1 MGIFKSMRE
10 LQKQSDEVNK
20 NWDVGAQLE
29 DAQARMADAQEMMA
43 QQTAAA
49 NAATTGI
56 DATAT
61 IVAVRQSGA
70 MVNYQPTIEVDLTVL
85 PEGGLPPYPVT
96 VKQVIPQI
104 HLAQAQPG
112 SSVHVKVD
120 PNNPASVWIDWTRP
134 A

>member
-1 MGIFKSMRE
+1 MFKSLRD
-10 LQKQSDEVNK
+10 LQKQSEEINK
-20 NWDVGAQLE
+20 NWDVGAQLA
-29 DAQARMADAQEMMA
+29 DAQSRMQDAQEMMA

-49 NAATTGI
+49 NAATTGV

-61 IVAVRQSGA
+61 IVAVRQGQA
-70 MVNYQPTIEVDLTVL
+70 MVNFQPTIEVDLTVL
-85 PEGGLPPYPVT
+85 PEGGPPYPVT

-112 SSVHVKVD
+112 ASVHVKVD

>member
-1 MGIFKSMRE
+1 MGMFKSLRD
-10 LQKQSDEVNK
+10 LQKQSDEINK
-20 NWDVGAQLE
+20 NWDVGAQLA
-29 DAQARMADAQEMMA
+29 DAQARMQDAQEMMA

-49 NAATTGI
+49 NAAVTGA

-61 IVAVRQSGA
+61 IVAVRQGHG

-85 PEGGLPPYPVT
+85 PEGLPPYPVT

-112 SSVHVKVD
+112 NSVHVKVD

>member
-1 MGIFKSMRE
+1 MGMFKSLRD
-10 LQKQSDEVNK
+10 LQQQSEEINK

-29 DAQARMADAQEMMA
+29 DAQARMQDAQEMMA

-49 NAATTGI
+49 NAAVSGA

-61 IVAVRQSGA
+61 IVAVRQGNG
-70 MVNYQPTIEVDLTVL
+70 MVNLQPIIEVDLTVL
-85 PEGGLPPYPVT
+85 PDGLPPYPVT

-112 SSVHVKVD
+112 ASVHVKVD